1 MEDQEITHTDVVA
14 RDADSV
20 RGIAAFGSTTWW
32 RRAFRTT
39 TAYGDVNFFTVI
51 MVVMMTTT
59 DNALGSTVKLMAEGV
74 VVT

>member
-1 MEDQEITHTDVVA
+1 VVA

-51 MVVMMTTT
+51 MVVMTTT
-59 DNALGSTVKLMAEGV
+59 DNAFGSTVKLMAEGM